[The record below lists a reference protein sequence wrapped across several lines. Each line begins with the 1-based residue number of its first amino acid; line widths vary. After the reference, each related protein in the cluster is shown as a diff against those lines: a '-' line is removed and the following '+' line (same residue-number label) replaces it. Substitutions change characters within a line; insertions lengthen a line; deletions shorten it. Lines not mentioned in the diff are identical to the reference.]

1 MAIEEVKEYF
11 RQFGITNRIME
22 FEGSSATV
30 ELAAAALNCQP
41 ARIAKTLSF
50 IVNDQPIL
58 IVAAGDTKIDNSKYK
73 PGSDQSQDA
82 LPRPGRGSVGHAVGG
97 VCPFAVNDGVTVFLD
112 ESLKRFQTVFPSLR
126 QQQQRRGADPSRS
139 WSDTPTSPHGLT
151 SVSWYRL
158 DPVLAPCIKHRI
170 EDTFLQSVSHAVF
183 GVL

>member
-58 IVAAGDTKIDNSKYK
+58 IVAAGDTKIDNSKYQARFGTK
-73 PGSDQSQDA
+73 AKMLSPEQAVA
-82 LPRPGRGSVGHAVGG
+82 LVGHAVGG

-112 ESLKRFQTVFPSLR
+112 ESLKRFQTVFPACGSSNSAVELTIPELER
-126 QQQQRRGADPSRS
+126 YSHFSAWIDVCKLV
-139 WSDTPTSPHGLT
+139 SP
-151 SVSWYRL
+151 
-158 DPVLAPCIKHRI
+158 
-170 EDTFLQSVSHAVF
+170 
-183 GVL
+183 

>member
-73 PGSDQSQDA
+73 ARFGTKAKMLSPEQAVA
-82 LPRPGRGSVGHAVGG
+82 LVGHAVGG

-112 ESLKRFQTVFPSLR
+112 ESLKR
-126 QQQQRRGADPSRS
+126 PSRS

>member
-73 PGSDQSQDA
+73 ARFGTKAKMLSPEQAVA
-82 LPRPGRGSVGHAVGG
+82 LVGHAVGG

-112 ESLKRFQTVFPSLR
+112 ESLKRFQTVFPACGSSNSAVELTIPELER
-126 QQQQRRGADPSRS
+126 YSHFSAWIDVCNLV
-139 WSDTPTSPHGLT
+139 SP
-151 SVSWYRL
+151 
-158 DPVLAPCIKHRI
+158 
-170 EDTFLQSVSHAVF
+170 
-183 GVL
+183 